1 MRRLASTALYV
12 TGYWLLSCLDAN
24 VALLPAI
31 ASFSAANTLLV
42 RL

>member
-1 MRRLASTALYV
+1 VRRASSTALYV
-12 TGYWLLSCLDAN
+12 LGYALMSALDTH

-31 ASFSAANTLLV
+31 ASFSAANALLV